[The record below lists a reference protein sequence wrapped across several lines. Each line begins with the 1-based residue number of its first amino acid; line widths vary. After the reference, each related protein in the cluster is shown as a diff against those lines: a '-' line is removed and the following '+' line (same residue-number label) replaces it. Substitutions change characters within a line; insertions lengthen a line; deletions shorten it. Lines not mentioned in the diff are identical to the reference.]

1 MTNSTK
7 GITEDENG
15 LKRIKTGVPG
25 LNNFLEGGFPH
36 PSTVLVAGDSGS
48 GKTMFGLQY
57 LYNGVQKYDE
67 PGIYL
72 RIQGY
77 DTDVEWYSLKS
88 GLNIRELQDNE
99 DLVLTSYELTG
110 FEQFEAKTVRRKIVK
125 KLTKIADSTGAKR
138 IVIDS
143 VTPFGYMSSSIAD
156 YRTLLYTISKEMKEI
171 GCTTLLIT
179 EKPEENKLTYFG
191 VEPYISDGVV
201 ELRKEESAKGKGKR
215 RVLHLNKMI
224 ATKTPLQGV
233 AFNLSEEGFKLLPS
247 FYE

>member
-1 MTNSTK
+1 MTNHTE
-7 GITEDENG
+7 GITEEEDG

-36 PSTVLVAGDSGS
+36 PSTILVAGDSGS

-57 LYNGVQKYDE
+57 LYNGVQKYNE

-88 GLNIRELQDNE
+88 GLNIRELQENK

-110 FEQFEAKTVRRKIVK
+110 FEQFEAKTVRRKLVK
-125 KLTKIADSTGAKR
+125 KLTKIVDSIGAKR

-143 VTPFGYMSSSIAD
+143 ITPFGYLSSSVAD
-156 YRTLLYTISKEMKEI
+156 YRTLLYTISKKLKETD
-171 GCTTLLIT
+171 CTTILIAET
-179 EKPEENKLTYFG
+179 PEENRLTHFG
-191 VEPYISDGVV
+191 VEPYISDGVI
-201 ELRKEESAKGKGKR
+201 ELNQEETGGGKGKR
-215 RVLHLNKMI
+215 VLHINKMI
-224 ATKTPLQGV
+224 ATQTPLQGIG
-233 AFNLSEEGFKLLPS
+233 FNLSEEGFKLLPS